1 MDKLTPVA
9 ELTDGASVQLAGHSY
24 IMPPAPFGAL
34 KRHSRELAAFDG
46 QQLTPENGTRIAEI
60 QLSLITSALKRNY
73 PDVTQEW
80 VEDAIGIEQ
89 VRPLYLVAMNTAGL
103 NEQGADQEQ
112 GGEPLGESTGIS
124 SSRAS

>member
-1 MDKLTPVA
+1 MRSRSTSPSTAACRGPTLTPA
-9 ELTDGASVQLAGHSY
+9 A
-24 IMPPAPFGAL
+24 PAPFGAL
-34 KRHSRELAAFDG
+34 KRHSRELATFDG

-89 VRPLYLVAMNTAGL
+89 VRPLYLIAMNTSGL
-103 NEQGADQEQ
+103 NEQGADRQQ

-124 SSRAS
+124 S